1 MTGYRLRSIFSQA
14 CESAWKQLSIPKHA
28 KWLRP
33 LGRFIL
39 KVLCEPAS
47 SKPRPRR
54 TRLDISHQRTRTSR
68 CRLSPCALRRPRSCP
83 APPRPSSVRFPVLTA
98 PSGTRDV
105 SCYSRRLEADA
116 ATDDPESPL
125 RVASRPTN
133 RGDRR
138 THPTPTL
145 TVELSTPHLAGSRQ
159 AFRGKAFAAARTGA
173 KAKVRPARF
182 PLIFHGR
189 KRKGAREG
197 LFTTRSRCDLA

>member
-1 MTGYRLRSIFSQA
+1 METAQ
-14 CESAWKQLSIPKHA
+14 HA
-28 KWLRP
+28 KWPTSGFP

-68 CRLSPCALRRPRSCP
+68 CRLSPCALRRLRSCP

-116 ATDDPESPL
+116 ATDDPESTL
-125 RVASRPTN
+125 GVASRPMN

-138 THPTPTL
+138 TTPTPTL
-145 TVELSTPHLAGSRQ
+145 TVEPSTPHLAGSRQ

-173 KAKVRPARF
+173 KAKVRLLLDAR
-182 PLIFHGR
+182 
-189 KRKGAREG
+189 
-197 LFTTRSRCDLA
+197 

>member
-1 MTGYRLRSIFSQA
+1 MGPYRRNASVTGYRLRSIFSQA

-116 ATDDPESPL
+116 ATDDPESTL
-125 RVASRPTN
+125 RVASRPMN

-138 THPTPTL
+138 TNPTPTL
-145 TVELSTPHLAGSRQ
+145 TVEPSTPHLAGSRQ

-173 KAKVRPARF
+173 KAKVRLLLDAR
-182 PLIFHGR
+182 
-189 KRKGAREG
+189 
-197 LFTTRSRCDLA
+197 

>member
-1 MTGYRLRSIFSQA
+1 MWSPH
-14 CESAWKQLSIPKHA
+14 EQLSTPSVRE
-28 KWLRP
+28 WLTQALP
-33 LGRFIL
+33 LGCFIL
-39 KVLCEPAS
+39 KVLREPAS
-47 SKPRPRR
+47 GKARPRR
-54 TRLDISHQRTRTSR
+54 ARPAISHQRTRSSR
-68 CRLSPCALRRPRSCP
+68 CRLSPCALRRPRSRP
-83 APPRPSSVRFPVLTA
+83 APPRPSSVRFPVLPA
-98 PSGTRDV
+98 PSGTA
-105 SCYSRRLEADA
+105 SCILLLATFGGRCR
-116 ATDDPESPL
+116 TDDPESPL